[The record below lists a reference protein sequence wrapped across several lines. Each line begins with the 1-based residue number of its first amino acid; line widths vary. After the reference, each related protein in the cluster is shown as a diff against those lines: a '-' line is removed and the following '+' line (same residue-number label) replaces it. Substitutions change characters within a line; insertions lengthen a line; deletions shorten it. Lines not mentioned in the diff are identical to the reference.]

1 MKNYSDLIEQTET
14 VKRFRARAKMRAEEE
29 EKKKEEEKNNGGK
42 KTQTGSMTKLIL
54 VNIIFFMVVAS
65 GIMFVS
71 GHSPLELMGLAFMHA
86 KKKDEGL

>member
-1 MKNYSDLIEQTET
+1 
-14 VKRFRARAKMRAEEE
+14 
-29 EKKKEEEKNNGGK
+29 
-42 KTQTGSMTKLIL
+42 MTKLIL